1 MPQKK
6 QLTQQPLRITFTPLT
21 ILKFVGVL
29 LLLIFV
35 YVIRDILLLIFVSMV
50 LAAAFDPWVDAMKK
64 KGLPRPLGILL
75 IYVILIS
82 VFVFAFVMM
91 IPPIIEQLTQLYAS
105 FPSLLQN
112 FSSVLESFQGF
123 SIKESLQQGI
133 GGSLNGLQPSQAV
146 TSVFS
151 VIGNF
156 VGGVFGIFLTLVIT
170 FYMVVKE
177 DNIGKLV
184 KTFSPKKYEKFFM
197 QILRDISKKMG
208 LWLRGQLL
216 LGVIVGV
223 MVYIPLKIL
232 GVQYAL
238 VLAVLAGVTELIP
251 FVGPWIGAVP
261 GILIAF
267 LQSPILGLAATVIYI
282 VVQQLENN
290 VITPK
295 LMSKVV
301 GLSPLVVIVA
311 LLIGIK
317 VAGMLGALM
326 AVPAALIVSTLLKYI
341 DKMPE

>member
-1 MPQKK
+1 MPQKN
-6 QLTQQPLRITFTPLT
+6 QSNQPLRITFTPLT
-21 ILKFVGVL
+21 ILKFFSVL

-50 LAAAFDPWVDAMKK
+50 LAAAFDPWVDAMKR
-64 KGLPRPLGILL
+64 KGLPRPLGIIL

-82 VFVFAFVMM
+82 IFVFAFVMM
-91 IPPIIEQLTQLYAS
+91 IPPMVEQLTQLYAS

-112 FSSVLESFQGF
+112 FSSVLDTFQGF
-123 SIKESLQQGI
+123 SIKEGLQQGI
-133 GGSLNGLQPSQAV
+133 GGSLNSLQPSQAV
-146 TSVFS
+146 TGIFS

-156 VGGVFGIFLTLVIT
+156 VGGLFGVFLTLVMT

-184 KTFSPKKYEKFFM
+184 KTFSPKKYEKFSM
-197 QILRDISKKMG
+197 EMLRDISKKMG
-208 LWLRGQLL
+208 LWLRGQLM

-238 VLAVLAGVTELIP
+238 VLAVLSGVTELIP
-251 FVGPWIGAVP
+251 FVGPWIGAIP
-261 GILIAF
+261 GILIASI
-267 LQSPILGLAATVIYI
+267 QAPILGLAAAVIYI
-282 VVQQLENN
+282 VIQQLENN
-290 VITPK
+290 IITPK

-317 VAGMLGALM
+317 VAGILGALM
-326 AVPAALIVSTLLKYI
+326 AVPAALIISTLLKYMDRI
-341 DKMPE
+341 PE